1 MLQGARG
8 LTQPAMPATAVVTAM
23 GAKEAALS
31 RLSADVVPP
40 QQYRMPAGSATAIPV
55 QTAPS
60 VPSADPTPAEAQAK
74 EREAAE
80 QAAARKAQ
88 AAQSRAAIQA
98 AAATL
103 AATQAQPSTSDAN
116 AGQPPVHQPPPL
128 PLPSGSAAP
137 PVPPL
142 PYRIPKNNN
151 PTVHPVPTPEVRTS
165 ILLARQQW
173 LGYLHHR
180 LPPPPPIIWAWG
192 IINPEMI
199 DD

>member
-31 RLSADVVPP
+31 RLSAEVVPP

-55 QTAPS
+55 QTTPP

-103 AATQAQPSTSDAN
+103 AAAQTQPSTSDAT

-151 PTVHPVPTPEVRTS
+151 PTVHPVPTPEVRAS
-165 ILLARQQW
+165 ILIARERW
-173 LGYLHHR
+173 LGYLHYR
-180 LPPPPPIIWAWG
+180 LPPPPPLIWAWG